1 MYRTCTEMSREEC
14 NDNSGLALTD
24 PSGYPRELYCHCAN
38 VQHSAQI
45 QIKDVVSS
53 VRHCKLGILL
63 YFHIYFQ
70 RSPNHVILPIQLLI
84 LETLKWANSLSSKR
98 LLYEHILFWTYSNK
112 TQAFTKSPW
121 SFGQMYHSSYSAI

>member
-1 MYRTCTEMSREEC
+1 MYQTCTKMSREER

-24 PSGYPRELYCHCAN
+24 PSGYPRELYYHCAN

-45 QIKDVVSS
+45 QIKGVVSS

-70 RSPNHVILPIQLLI
+70 RSPNHVLLPIQLLI
-84 LETLKWANSLSSKR
+84 LETLS
-98 LLYEHILFWTYSNK
+98 
-112 TQAFTKSPW
+112 
-121 SFGQMYHSSYSAI
+121 G